1 MTGYV
6 HNYRAR
12 LTAREV
18 GIRNITSLENT
29 LPALCGATS
38 SLPMGIF
45 LRDYGTRSMI
55 QVACQAASASKVHFN
70 N

>member
-18 GIRNITSLENT
+18 GIRNTTSLEDT
-29 LPALCGATS
+29 PPAVCGATS
-38 SLPMGIF
+38 SLPVG
-45 LRDYGTRSMI
+45 R
-55 QVACQAASASKVHFN
+55 
-70 N
+70 